1 MPKDNETE
9 KQEKI
14 TPVSIKNYRQVFII
28 EIFLFILTLGLGIA
42 AAFRIN
48 QILAVQKITLPQ
60 VSSPEFIIYFILG
73 TLFLFLISHFLKLK
87 KEKSTIFRLIFIFVV
102 FFGGSLFLQ
111 IWISDILA
119 LVLMGF
125 LVLWWVKKPSVLIQ
139 DICMIL
145 AIAGVGSSLGV
156 TFTPLAVVFLL
167 IIFSIYDFIAVYKT
181 KHMVK
186 MAKEMI
192 ENKAI
197 LALVIPQ
204 TLYGFKENLGK
215 IKLGGQFLILGGGD
229 VIFPLLLSASLIPQ
243 GVINSFIVAIFS
255 VVGLSVSFYIFSSQK
270 FRQAIP
276 ALPPIALFSIIGFLI
291 TLII

>member
-14 TPVSIKNYRQVFII
+14 TPVLIKNSRQVFII
-28 EIFLFILTLGLGIA
+28 EAFLFILTLGLGIA

-60 VSSPEFIIYFILG
+60 VSSPEFIIYFLLG

-87 KEKSTIFRLIFIFVV
+87 KEKSTIFRGIFILVV

-111 IWISDILA
+111 IWIPDILA
-119 LVLMGF
+119 LILMFF
-125 LVLWWVKKPSVLIQ
+125 LVLWWAKRPSVLIQ
-139 DICMIL
+139 DICVIL

-156 TFTPLAVVFLL
+156 TFAPLTIILL
-167 IIFSIYDFIAVYKT
+167 LVIFSIYDFIAVYKT

-243 GVINSFIVAIFS
+243 GVINSFIVAIFA
-255 VVGLSVSFYIFSSQK
+255 VVGLAVSFYIFSSQK

>member
-14 TPVSIKNYRQVFII
+14 IPALLKNPWQVFII

-42 AAFRIN
+42 AAFRMN

-60 VSSPEFIIYFILG
+60 VSSPQFIIYFLLAA
-73 TLFLFLISHFLKLK
+73 LFLFLISRFLKLK
-87 KEKSTIFRLIFIFVV
+87 KEKSTIFRVIFIFVV

-125 LVLWWVKKPSVLIQ
+125 SVLWWAKKPSVLIQ

-145 AIAGVGSSLGV
+145 AMAGVGSSLGV
-156 TFTPLAVVFLL
+156 TFTPLTVVFLL
-167 IIFSIYDFIAVYKT
+167 VIFSIYDFIAVYKT

-192 ENKAI
+192 ENRAI

-204 TLYGFKENLGK
+204 TLYGFKENLGE

-229 VIFPLLLSASLIPQ
+229 VIFPLLLSTSLISQ
-243 GVINSFIVAIFS
+243 GVINSFIVAIFA

>member
-14 TPVSIKNYRQVFII
+14 TPALIKNSRQVFII

-204 TLYGFKENLGK
+204 TLYGFKENLGE

-243 GVINSFIVAIFS
+243 GVINSFIVAIFA

>member
-1 MPKDNETE
+1 MPKDNKTE

-14 TPVSIKNYRQVFII
+14 IPSLIKNPRQVFII
-28 EIFLFILTLGLGIA
+28 ETFLFILTLGLGIA

-60 VSSPEFIIYFILG
+60 VSSPQFIIYFLLG
-73 TLFLFLISHFLKLK
+73 TLFLFLISRLLKLK
-87 KEKSTIFRLIFIFVV
+87 KEKSTIFRIIFIFVV

-119 LVLMGF
+119 LILMGF
-125 LVLWWVKKPSVLIQ
+125 LVLWWAKKPSVLIQ
-139 DICMIL
+139 DICMVL
-145 AIAGVGSSLGV
+145 AMAGVGSSLGV

-186 MAKEMI
+186 IAKAMI

-197 LALVIPQ
+197 LALVIPPSP
-204 TLYGFKENLGK
+204 YGFKENLGEVK
-215 IKLGGQFLILGGGD
+215 FGGQFLILGGGD
-229 VIFPLLLSASLIPQ
+229 VIFPLLLSSSLISQ
-243 GVINSFIVAIFS
+243 GVIDSFIVAIFA
-255 VVGLSVSFYIFSSQK
+255 VMGLAVSFYIFSSQK
-270 FRQAIP
+270 FRQSIP

-291 TLII
+291 TKIF

>member
-14 TPVSIKNYRQVFII
+14 TPVLIKNSRQVFII
-28 EIFLFILTLGLGIA
+28 EAFLFILTLGLGIA

-60 VSSPEFIIYFILG
+60 VSSPEFIIYFLLG

-87 KEKSTIFRLIFIFVV
+87 KEKSTIFRGIFILVV

-111 IWISDILA
+111 IWIPDILA
-119 LVLMGF
+119 LILMFF
-125 LVLWWVKKPSVLIQ
+125 LVLWWAKRPSVLIQ
-139 DICMIL
+139 DICVIL

-156 TFTPLAVVFLL
+156 TFAPLTIILL
-167 IIFSIYDFIAVYKT
+167 LVIFSIYDFIAVYKT

-204 TLYGFKENLGK
+204 TLYGFKENLGE

>member
-14 TPVSIKNYRQVFII
+14 TPALIKNSRQVFII

-60 VSSPEFIIYFILG
+60 VSSPQFIIYFLLA
-73 TLFLFLISHFLKLK
+73 TLSLFLISRFLKLK

-204 TLYGFKENLGK
+204 TPYGFKENLGE

-229 VIFPLLLSASLIPQ
+229 VIFPLLLSASLISQ
-243 GVINSFIVAIFS
+243 GVVDSFIVAIFA